1 MRQYI
6 GRLDGGL
13 KLTKPRHLK
22 NILNNERLKT
32 AEAKLGEHYNS
43 RDFLKAV
50 CHTFNLSNKSY
61 FRQLEEALEEDE
73 IRGDD
78 GDVSEDEPDEPD
90 DAAAPNLPAPEDL
103 FHQDEDD
110 IEVVLTRPQTQG
122 E

>member
-1 MRQYI
+1 M
-6 GRLDGGL
+6 
-13 KLTKPRHLK
+13 
-22 NILNNERLKT
+22 
-32 AEAKLGEHYNS
+32 
-43 RDFLKAV
+43 
-50 CHTFNLSNKSY
+50 CHTFNLSNKAY

-110 IEVVLTRPQTQG
+110 IEVVLTRPRTQG